1 MKGYQFMD
9 NLNKHLVFV
18 YGTLKRDYRNSHYLK
33 DAIFVGDAETCE
45 KYLMRRHSY
54 DYPAVIEYISNC
66 TIHGELYLINDFKSL
81 DRLEGTPDL
90 FYRKEISIVRDA
102 QVLNAWMYFYTD
114 RKDSRDELREQIK
127 EWKE

>member
-1 MKGYQFMD
+1 MD
-9 NLNKHLVFV
+9 NSIFV
-18 YGTLKRDYRNSHYLK
+18 YGTLKRGYLK
-33 DAIFVGDAETCE
+33 DSIFVAEAETCE

-54 DYPAVIEYISNC
+54 DYPAVIEYISNY
-66 TIHGELYLINDFKSL
+66 TIRGELYLINDFKSL

-127 EWKE
+127 E